1 MCQWLP
7 IFSALGVVSEWLDRN
22 TTVTV
27 EDEAWTN
34 GLEPPK
40 KDMLTEENWL
50 SQWLGLL
57 VLKNTNVSPVLYR
70 AGGPLATQGSIIIYL
85 ASQSLGCKRMDQTIV
100 IWLPATNVIQLPPP
114 SPVPCF
120 WVPPGFFW
128 LSFIFFKVVL
138 PLGRAY
144 RDSSWPDHFFVIIN

>member
-1 MCQWLP
+1 M
-7 IFSALGVVSEWLDRN
+7 LGGYVSMIAYIQCLGCSIRMAWQEYYCN
-22 TTVTV
+22 SG
-27 EDEAWTN
+27 DEAWTN

-144 RDSSWPDHFFVIIN
+144 RDSSWPDHFL